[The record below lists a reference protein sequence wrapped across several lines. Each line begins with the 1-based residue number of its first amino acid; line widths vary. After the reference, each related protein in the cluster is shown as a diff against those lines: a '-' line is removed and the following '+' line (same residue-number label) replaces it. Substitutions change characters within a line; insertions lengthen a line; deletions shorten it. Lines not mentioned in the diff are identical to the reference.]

1 MYLSKI
7 TFCCF
12 RSLAG
17 TQRVKSTWNFYLL
30 ELPLTDSFKEIE
42 IQILICSGSYLFIMY
57 FIYLSV
63 NLSVYIYLSS
73 IYLSIQY
80 ISIYLVSK
88 YLSSI
93 YLSIQY
99 LSICLVSIYLS
110 SIYLSI
116 QYLSIQYLSIYLVS
130 IYIVSNDL
138 YILGLI
144 YIYAGDYVYV
154 YI

>member
-63 NLSVYIYLSS
+63 NLSVS
-73 IYLSIQY
+73 I
-80 ISIYLVSK
+80 

-130 IYIVSNDL
+130 IYLVSNNL
-138 YILGLI
+138 YILALI
-144 YIYAGDYVYV
+144 YIYVGDYVYV